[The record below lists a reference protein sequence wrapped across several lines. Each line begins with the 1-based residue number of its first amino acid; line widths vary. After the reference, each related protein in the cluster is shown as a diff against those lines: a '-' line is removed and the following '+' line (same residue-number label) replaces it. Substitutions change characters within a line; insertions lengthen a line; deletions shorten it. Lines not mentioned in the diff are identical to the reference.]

1 MGRPRQ
7 YDEQNL
13 LDTAQEL
20 FWTRGYDRTSLEE
33 VARASGV
40 GTSSLYARYGSKLG
54 LFLRVFGRYCAARV
68 ELASGG
74 PAGPSADLEA
84 AASEYLDRV
93 VSDCLSYADRRGCL
107 MLNSIAELGD
117 RFPEVLAVADAAI
130 DEMESALTAR
140 LCETADAHHIAL
152 SPSDARRAA
161 ETTVLASQG
170 IVQLSRLRVP
180 PRRLRELAARSSR
193 LVARPA

>member
-40 GTSSLYARYGSKLG
+40 GTSSLY
-54 LFLRVFGRYCAARV
+54 CAARV
-68 ELASGG
+68 ELATGG

-152 SPSDARRAA
+152 SPADARRAA

>member
-7 YDEQNL
+7 YDEQSL

-33 VARASGV
+33 VAGASGV
-40 GTSSLYARYGSKLG
+40 GTSSLYARYGNKLG

-74 PAGPSADLEA
+74 PAGPSADLETA
-84 AASEYLDRV
+84 AAEYLDRV
-93 VSDCLSYADRRGCL
+93 VADCLSYTDRRGCL

-117 RFPEVLAVADAAI
+117 RFPEVLTVADAANG
-130 DEMESALTAR
+130 EMVSALAAR
-140 LCETADAHHIAL
+140 LSETAAARDIAL
-152 SPSDARRAA
+152 SPADARRDA
-161 ETTVLASQG
+161 ETAVLASQG

-180 PRRLRELAARSSR
+180 PERLRDLAARSSR
-193 LVARPA
+193 LLARSA

>member
-7 YDEQNL
+7 YDEQSL

-33 VARASGV
+33 VATASGV

-74 PAGPSADLEA
+74 PSEPSADLETA
-84 AASEYLDRV
+84 AAEYLDRV
-93 VSDCLSYADRRGCL
+93 VADCLSYPDRRGCL

-117 RFPEVLAVADAAI
+117 RFPEVLEVADAAI
-130 DEMESALTAR
+130 DEMETALTAR
-140 LCETADAHHIAL
+140 LRETAEACDISLTPA
-152 SPSDARRAA
+152 DARRAA

-170 IVQLSRLRVP
+170 IVQLSRLRVRP
-180 PRRLRELAARSSR
+180 ERLRDLAARSSR
-193 LVARPA
+193 LLVRSA

>member
-7 YDEQNL
+7 YDEQSL

-33 VARASGV
+33 VASASGV
-40 GTSSLYARYGSKLG
+40 GTSSLYARYGNKLG

-84 AASEYLDRV
+84 AAAEYLDRV
-93 VSDCLSYADRRGCL
+93 VADCLSHTDRRGCL

-117 RFPEVLAVADAAI
+117 RFPEVLTVADAAN
-130 DEMESALTAR
+130 DEMVSALAAR
-140 LCETADAHHIAL
+140 LRETAAARDIVL
-152 SPSDARRAA
+152 SPADARRDA

-180 PRRLRELAARSSR
+180 PERLRDLAARSSR
-193 LVARPA
+193 LLARSA